1 MKKQLLT
8 VSLLAAFAGMA
19 QAQTNVTIYGI
30 VDTGYIKETG
40 SDLKMGEWNDSRIGF
55 KGTEDLGGGYKATF

>member
-30 VDTGYIKETG
+30 VDTGYIKENG
-40 SDLKMGEWNDSRIGF
+40 SDLKMGEWNDRALLQS
-55 KGTEDLGGGYKATF
+55 